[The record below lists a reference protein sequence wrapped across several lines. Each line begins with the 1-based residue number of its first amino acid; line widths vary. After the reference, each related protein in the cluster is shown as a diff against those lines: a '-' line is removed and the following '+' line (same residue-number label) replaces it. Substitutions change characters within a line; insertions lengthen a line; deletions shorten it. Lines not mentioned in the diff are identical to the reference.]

1 MRRSRF
7 KKYAIPVFVLMALA
21 AVGAASTNA
30 ISFTGGTGQYADV
43 GYGAI
48 TTNAG
53 VAISNVHY
61 VTANTGQEITEVDVT
76 FGSAL
81 QSTDVVHIAF
91 NTDGQTGGTYAATCT
106 DTGTETTYDCT
117 GLTQSVSGLTDVD
130 FAVTPGT

>member
-7 KKYAIPVFVLMALA
+7 RRYALPAALLVVLV

-30 ISFTGGTGQYADV
+30 ISFTSGQNPYKDV

-61 VTANTGQEITEVDVT
+61 VTANAGQEVTGIDVT
-76 FGSAL
+76 FGAAL
-81 QSTDVVHIAF
+81 QSTDVVGVAF
-91 NTDGQTGGTYAATCT
+91 NQDGQTGGSTTTCT
-106 DTGTETTYDCT
+106 DAGAETTYDCT
-117 GLTQSVSGLTDVD
+117 GLSQSVSSLTDVD
-130 FAVTPGT
+130 IAVTPGT